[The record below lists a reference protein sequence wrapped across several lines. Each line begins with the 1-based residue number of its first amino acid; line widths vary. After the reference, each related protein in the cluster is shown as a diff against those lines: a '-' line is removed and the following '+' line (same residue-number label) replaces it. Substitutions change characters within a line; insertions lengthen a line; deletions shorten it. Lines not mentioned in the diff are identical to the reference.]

1 MSDDRDRPRATEEPG
16 VSLPAVGPG
25 PAAVEVDRLA
35 CMGSG
40 NCVFWA
46 PGVFDLDADGVAF
59 VNGDPKGRHEEVRR
73 AAANCPA
80 SAIRIGE
87 G

>member
-1 MSDDRDRPRATEEPG
+1 VSVPGARVSAAVDRD
-16 VSLPAVGPG
+16 
-25 PAAVEVDRLA
+25 A

-46 PGVFDLDADGVAF
+46 PGVFDLDDDGIAAVVGEVA
-59 VNGDPKGRHEEVRR
+59 GHEEAVRK

-80 SAIRIGE
+80 SAIRIE
-87 G
+87 GFVPS